1 MTTRHTVAT
10 ALGFSFCLCIWAGC
24 NAIAGITD
32 GTLASDDASGD
43 SPSGM
48 DGMNHGDGM
57 GGGDSHSDTGGSD
70 GGVDSGTDGPIVD
83 APPDVPATYHDMGNP
98 NYWST
103 FDTSMVMG
111 GGFESQGAAFDGR
124 YVYFPPSA
132 YHGITVAGRYDTM
145 GSFTS
150 PASWQ
155 AYNTGM
161 SFTGAVT
168 DGTYVYFVSNTVL
181 RFDPA
186 TGFTSASSWTPYG
199 VPGADAG
206 GSSLNG
212 ATFDGR
218 YLYFAGA
225 VTAAYDTM
233 AGGFTNTT
241 SWTTFAT
248 NQLLCSDT
256 YVGAVFD
263 GRFVYLVPNSN
274 GCFARYDTQQAA
286 FSNITS
292 WATFDAT
299 VVNSSAQ
306 GFYGGAFDGR
316 YVYFPQKQFGTPGT
330 LVARYDTQAGFGVA
344 SSWEVFDTTPLGSN
358 PGSYAASAFDGRFLY
373 FLQGYA
379 GGAPGFIARYDST
392 LPFGMG
398 GDGGSWEG
406 LSTAAFNTL
415 AWDFGGAVFDG
426 RYLYLAPNFNSVAAR
441 LDVKSPPSMPNLPAF
456 HGSFY

>member
-1 MTTRHTVAT
+1 MTTRHTAAT
-10 ALGFSFCLCIWAGC
+10 TLGFSFCLCIWAGC

-32 GTLASDDASGD
+32 GTLASDAAPGD
-43 SPSGM
+43 SPSGT
-48 DGMNHGDGM
+48 DGMGHSDGM
-57 GGGDSHSDTGGSD
+57 GGGDGHVSDGGGSD
-70 GGVDSGTDGPIVD
+70 APTDSPIVD
-83 APPDVPATYHDMGNP
+83 APADVPPPTYHDMGNP
-98 NYWST
+98 TFWST
-103 FDTSMVMG
+103 FDTGMVMG
-111 GGFESQGAAFDGR
+111 GGFEGEGATFDGR
-124 YVYFPPSA
+124 YVYFAPSA
-132 YHGITVAGRYDTM
+132 YKAATVAGRYDTM
-145 GSFTS
+145 GNFTS
-150 PASWQ
+150 ASSWA
-155 AYNTGM
+155 AYDTGM

-168 DGTYVYFVSNTVL
+168 DGKYVYFVSNAVM
-181 RFDPA
+181 RHDPS
-186 TGFTSASSWTPYG
+186 TGFTSASSWKSFG

-225 VTAAYDTM
+225 VTAAYDTTM
-233 AGGFTNTT
+233 GFTNAT

-263 GRFVYLVPNSN
+263 GRFVYLVPNSG
-274 GCFARYDTQQAA
+274 GCVARYDTQAAA
-286 FSNITS
+286 FGSITS
-292 WATFDAT
+292 WDTFDLTGVSMTA
-299 VVNSSAQ
+299 V

-316 YVYFPQKQFGTPGT
+316 YVYFPQKQFGSPGT
-330 LVARYDTQAGFGVA
+330 LVVRYDTQAGFGLA
-344 SSWEVFDTTPLGSN
+344 TSWTIFDTMGLGSN
-358 PGSYAASAFDGRFLY
+358 PGSYTASAFDGRFLY

-415 AWDFGGAVFDG
+415 AWDFGGAAYDG

-441 LDVKSPPSMPNLPAF
+441 LDTKTPPSMPNLPAF